1 MIEIVAPNIKSGG
14 GQVLLDY
21 LISYLNKYHKNIKVL
36 VHLDHRYNCSNFPK
50 KQMSFKNYKS
60 VFSKIF
66 LFLKFKKNTL
76 YFGNLPPLIK
86 GENNYVYFHNTFLLA
101 TNKTLILSRKFK
113 YLLQKYFLFLFS
125 NNVSELI
132 CQTPYIKKRI
142 IDQFSSKVDVI
153 PFFND
158 QLTDFQKK
166 IYDFCYISLD
176 NPHKNHRNLL
186 RAIEI
191 LSSKGIKFT
200 FALTVPESN
209 ILLCER
215 IKKINNA
222 GVIRIFNFGVVNYDQ
237 SRLIM
242 NKSAHL
248 VFPSL
253 EESFGLPLLEA
264 VFSNT
269 KVIAAQLPYVNE
281 VIDASLYFDPLN
293 PIDISEKM
301 LFSLKNNLELSKSR
315 VENDVEKL
323 INKLYKN
330 V

>member
-1 MIEIVAPNIKSGG
+1 MVEHKTEEEQIEAVKRWWSENGRVVVIAVVIGVSGSFGWQFWQDYKQERREQAALEYWQFVEFLEKDFISIDVSRPDIIGDKIKS
-14 GQVLLDY
+14 D
-21 LISYLNKYHKNIKVL
+21 
-36 VHLDHRYNCSNFPK
+36 FPK
-50 KQMSFKNYKS
+50 SNY
-60 VFSKIF
+60 SKF
-66 LFLKFKKNTL
+66 TAM
-76 YFGNLPPLIK
+76 
-86 GENNYVYFHNTFLLA
+86 HLA
-101 TNKTLILSRKFK
+101 
-113 YLLQKYFLFLFS
+113 
-125 NNVSELI
+125 
-132 CQTPYIKKRI
+132 
-142 IDQFSSKVDVI
+142 
-153 PFFND
+153 
-158 QLTDFQKK
+158 K
-166 IYDFCYISLD
+166 IYVDAEKFDKAEDELRWVLRESGSADAISQVASIRLARVLAAMGEST
-176 NPHKNHRNLL
+176 K
-186 RAIEI
+186 AIEI